1 MELQVE
7 KLNELKKNI
16 EGLEKKLNL
25 TQKAKELRVLEAKS
39 MKGDF
44 WQDINSATAA
54 MEKISFL
61 KSEIEEILGL
71 KQRID
76 SSLELAKVP
85 SEAEVMKDDIEKE
98 IEDITKKMAN
108 LEFKLFLSGKFFDG
122 PAILSIHAGQGGVEA
137 MDWAHML
144 QRMYLRYAEKKGWK
158 STLLTETKGEEAG
171 IKSATIEITGP
182 HVYGYLRH
190 EAGTHRLVRQSPFNA
205 DKLRQTSFALVE
217 VLPVIKDIQ
226 EIEIST
232 DDLEFDTFKSSGPG
246 GQNVQKVETA
256 IRVRHKPSGIVISA
270 QSERSQAQNK
280 ENALKLLRSKL
291 YKLEEEKREKEQ
303 RKLKGEYK
311 TASWGNQIRNYILHP
326 YKLAKDLRTHVES
339 NDPQSVLDGDLDRFV
354 EAEIKLKN
362 T

>member
-1 MELQVE
+1 MKSQVE
-7 KLNELKKNI
+7 KLQELKKNI
-16 EGLEKKLNL
+16 EDLEKKLNL
-25 TQKAKELRVLEAKS
+25 THKAKELRGLEADS

-44 WQDINSATAA
+44 WQDINSATAT

-61 KSEIEEILGL
+61 KNEIEEISGI
-71 KQRID
+71 KQRIS

-85 SEAEVMKDDIEKE
+85 SEAEVMKDDINKE
-98 IEDITKKMAN
+98 IDDLTRKMEEM
-108 LEFKLFLSGKFFDG
+108 EFKMFLSGKFFDG

-158 STLLTETKGEEAG
+158 SIQLTETRGEEAG
-171 IKSATIEITGP
+171 IKSATIEIAGA
-182 HVYGYLRH
+182 HAYGYLRN
-190 EAGTHRLVRQSPFNA
+190 EAGTHRLVRKSPFNA
-205 DKLRQTSFALVE
+205 DSLRQTSFALVE
-217 VLPVIKDIQ
+217 VLPVIRNVK
-226 EIEIST
+226 EIEISA

-291 YKLEEEKREKEQ
+291 YKLEEEKREKEE

-326 YKLAKDLRTHVES
+326 YKLVKDLRTNVES
-339 NDPQSVLDGDLDRFV
+339 NDPQSVLDGELDKFV
-354 EAEIKLKN
+354 EAEIKLK
-362 T
+362 